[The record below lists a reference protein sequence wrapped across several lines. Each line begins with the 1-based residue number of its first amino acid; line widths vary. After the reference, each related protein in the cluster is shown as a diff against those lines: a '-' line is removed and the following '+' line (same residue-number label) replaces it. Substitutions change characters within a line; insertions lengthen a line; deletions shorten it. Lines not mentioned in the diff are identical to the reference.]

1 MFYETDGQ
9 TQIKM
14 VQLQSGET
22 AEVTIRPIYGGVYGM
37 GSHFGFTLSTNS
49 TQVPSGISL
58 DPPSK
63 S

>member
-1 MFYETDGQ
+1 
-9 TQIKM
+9 M
-14 VQLQSGET
+14 VQPQSDET

-37 GSHFGFTLSTNS
+37 GSHFGLTFSTNS